1 MVSPPY
7 VKQERHVSADERWC
21 GGEMNDRPCLILTYV
36 KSEFASRWGRFFR
49 RQGWE
54 VHLAADAG
62 EARRLAH
69 SLTPTAVVLDVE
81 MPDETG
87 WLAAAKL
94 TQERPDV
101 KVLLVG
107 GRVPKRMTEV
117 AEVGAAAWLS
127 RDEDPERALGEL
139 MGRRLVNA

>member
-1 MVSPPY
+1 MS
-7 VKQERHVSADERWC
+7 QRMRDGWWS
-21 GGEMNDRPCLILTYV
+21 MNDRPCLILGYV

-62 EARRLAH
+62 EARRLTH
-69 SLTPTAVVLDVE
+69 SLVPTAVVLDVE

-94 TQERPDV
+94 TQEWPDV

-107 GRVPKRMTEV
+107 GRAPKRTTDI
-117 AEVGAAAWLS
+117 ADVGAAAWLG
-127 RDEDPERALGEL
+127 RDDDPELALGKL